1 MSDNV
6 LLQRRITLTIGRGQ
20 SASLPYRTDMLR
32 IGAIRKLVEVMRV
45 GFQSRGF
52 DLDSEVDVI
61 CCEHFSRIDRVT
73 TQICVG
79 PDLVGNT
86 NGNTLSRE

>member
-6 LLQRRITLTIGRGQ
+6 LLQRRITLTIGRGK
-20 SASLPYRTDMLR
+20 SASLPNRTDMLR

-52 DLDSEVDVI
+52 DLDSEVDI
-61 CCEHFSRIDRVT
+61 IGCEHFSRIDRVT
-73 TQICVG
+73 TQMRVG
-79 PDLVGNT
+79 PDLVRNT
-86 NGNTLSRE
+86 NGNTLSRV